1 MEEFKTW
8 FLVGFD
14 HILNAAALDHILF
27 VLALVVVYKPNMIKQ
42 IVILITAFTIGH
54 SITLIISALDLITYD
69 QKVIEFAIPLT
80 IVLTSFNNIVNRK
93 KEIKKAVNSNYAIAL
108 VFGLI
113 HGLGFANYLKALLF
127 EGNIVMELFSF
138 NVGIEV
144 AQLIIVFVFLF
155 FSFLGS
161 NYLFKKRENWVLFV
175 SSAIFGIS
183 LMLTLNAKF
192 W

>member
-1 MEEFKTW
+1 M
-8 FLVGFD
+8 
-14 HILNAAALDHILF
+14 F

-80 IVLTSFNNIVNRK
+80 IVLTSLNNIVNRK
-93 KEIKKAVNSNYAIAL
+93 KEIKKAVNSNYVIAL
-108 VFGLI
+108 VFGLV

>member
-8 FLVGFD
+8 FFVGFD
-14 HILNAAALDHILF
+14 HILNVQALDHILF
-27 VLALVVVYKPNMIKQ
+27 VLALVVVYKTNMIKQ
-42 IVILITAFTIGH
+42 IIILITAFTIGH
-54 SITLIISALDLITYD
+54 SITLVISALDLISYD
-69 QKVIEFAIPLT
+69 QKIIEFAIPLT
-80 IVLTSFNNIVNRK
+80 IVLTSMNNIYNRK
-93 KEIKKAVNSNYAIAL
+93 KEIKKAVNSNYVIAL

-127 EGNIVMELFSF
+127 EGNIVLELFSF
-138 NVGIEV
+138 NVGIEA
-144 AQLIIVFVFLF
+144 AQLVVVFIFLVCSF
-155 FSFLGS
+155 FGS

>member
-14 HILNAAALDHILF
+14 HILNVAALDHILF
-27 VLALVVVYKPNMIKQ
+27 VLALVVVYRPNMIKQ

-80 IVLTSFNNIVNRK
+80 IVLTSLNNIYNRK
-93 KEIKKAVNSNYAIAL
+93 KEIKKAVNSNYIIAL

-127 EGNIVMELFSF
+127 EGNIILELFSF
-138 NVGIEV
+138 NVGIEA
-144 AQLIIVFVFLF
+144 AQLVIVFIFLACGYF
-155 FSFLGS
+155 GS

>member
-1 MEEFKTW
+1 MDIFKTW
-8 FLVGFD
+8 FMVGFD
-14 HILNAAALDHILF
+14 HILNVQALDHILF
-27 VLALVVVYKPNMIKQ
+27 VLALVVIYKPNMIKQ

-54 SITLIISALDLITYD
+54 SVTLILSALDIINYN

-80 IVLTSFNNIVNRK
+80 IVITSLNNILNRK
-93 KEIKKAVNSNYAIAL
+93 KTITKAMSANYIIAL

-127 EGNIVMELFSF
+127 QDNIILELFSF
-138 NVGIEV
+138 NVGIEA
-144 AQLIIVFVFLF
+144 AQLIVVFI
-155 FSFLGS
+155 FSIISFVGS
-161 NYLFKKRENWVLFV
+161 NYIFKKRENWVFFV
-175 SSAIFGIS
+175 SSAIFGVS

>member
-93 KEIKKAVNSNYAIAL
+93 KEIKKAVNSNYVIAL
-108 VFGLI
+108 VFGLV

-175 SSAIFGIS
+175 SSAIFGVS

>member
-8 FLVGFD
+8 FFIGFD
-14 HILNAAALDHILF
+14 HILNYQALDHILF
-27 VLALVVVYKPNMIKQ
+27 ILALVVIYDFSMIKK
-42 IVILITAFTIGH
+42 IIFLITAFTIGH
-54 SITLIISALDLITYD
+54 SITLALSALEVISYN
-69 QKVIEFAIPLT
+69 QRVIEFAIPLT
-80 IVLTSFNNIVNRK
+80 IVITSLSNIINRK
-93 KEIKKAVNSNYAIAL
+93 NNSIKFVSANYLIAL

-127 EGNIVMELFSF
+127 KRNIILELFSF
-138 NVGIEV
+138 NIGIEV
-144 AQLIIVFVFLF
+144 AQIIVVLAFLF
-155 FSFLGS
+155 LSFFVSKLM
-161 NYLFKKRENWVLFV
+161 FKKRENWVLFV

>member
-80 IVLTSFNNIVNRK
+80 IVLTSLNNIINRK
-93 KEIKKAVNSNYAIAL
+93 KEMKKAVNSNYVIAL
-108 VFGLI
+108 VFGLV

-138 NVGIEV
+138 NVV
-144 AQLIIVFVFLF
+144 LRWLNLSLFLSFYFV
-155 FSFLGS
+155 
-161 NYLFKKRENWVLFV
+161 V
-175 SSAIFGIS
+175 S
-183 LMLTLNAKF
+183 
-192 W
+192 

>member
-1 MEEFKTW
+1 MDIFKTW
-8 FLVGFD
+8 FMVGFD
-14 HILNAAALDHILF
+14 HILNVQALDHILF
-27 VLALVVVYKPNMIKQ
+27 VLALVVIYKPNMIKQ

-54 SITLIISALDLITYD
+54 SVTLILSALDIINYN

-80 IVLTSFNNIVNRK
+80 IVITSLNNILNRK
-93 KEIKKAVNSNYAIAL
+93 KTITKAMSTNYIIAL

-127 EGNIVMELFSF
+127 QDNIILELFSF
-138 NVGIEV
+138 NVGIEA
-144 AQLIIVFVFLF
+144 AQLIVVFIFSII
-155 FSFLGS
+155 SFLGS
-161 NYLFKKRENWVLFV
+161 NYIFKKRENWVFFV
-175 SSAIFGIS
+175 SSAIFGVS

>member
-1 MEEFKTW
+1 MDIFKTW
-8 FLVGFD
+8 FMVGFD
-14 HILNAAALDHILF
+14 HILNVQALDHILF
-27 VLALVVVYKPNMIKQ
+27 VLALVVIYKPNMIKQ

-54 SITLIISALDLITYD
+54 SITLILSALDIINYN

-80 IVLTSFNNIVNRK
+80 IVITSLNNILNRK
-93 KEIKKAVNSNYAIAL
+93 KTITKAMSTNYIIAL

-127 EGNIVMELFSF
+127 QDNIILELFSF
-138 NVGIEV
+138 NVGIEA
-144 AQLIIVFVFLF
+144 AQLIVVFI
-155 FSFLGS
+155 FSIISFVGS
-161 NYLFKKRENWVLFV
+161 NYIFRKRENWVFFV
-175 SSAIFGIS
+175 SSAIFGVS

>member
-1 MEEFKTW
+1 MDIFKTW
-8 FLVGFD
+8 FMVGFD
-14 HILNAAALDHILF
+14 HILNVQALDHILF
-27 VLALVVVYKPNMIKQ
+27 VLALVVIYKPNMIKQ

-54 SITLIISALDLITYD
+54 SVTLILSALDIINYN

-80 IVLTSFNNIVNRK
+80 IVITSLNNILNRK
-93 KEIKKAVNSNYAIAL
+93 KIITKAMGTNYIIAL
-108 VFGLI
+108 IFGLI

-127 EGNIVMELFSF
+127 QDNIILELFSF
-138 NVGIEV
+138 NVGIEA
-144 AQLIIVFVFLF
+144 AQLIVVFI
-155 FSFLGS
+155 FSIISFVGS
-161 NYLFKKRENWVLFV
+161 NYIFKKRENWVFFV

>member
-8 FLVGFD
+8 FFVGFE
-14 HILNAAALDHILF
+14 HILNIQALDHILF
-27 VLALVVVYKPNMIKQ
+27 ILALVVVYKTNMIKQ
-42 IVILITAFTIGH
+42 IIILITAFTIGH
-54 SITLIISALDLITYD
+54 SITLVISALDLISYD
-69 QKVIEFAIPLT
+69 QKIIEFAIPLT
-80 IVLTSFNNIVNRK
+80 IVITSLNNILNRK
-93 KEIKKAVNSNYAIAL
+93 KEIRKAVTSNYFIAL
-108 VFGLI
+108 FFGLI
-113 HGLGFANYLKALLF
+113 HGLGFANYLKAILF
-127 EGNIVMELFSF
+127 EGSVVLELFSF

-144 AQLIIVFVFLF
+144 AQLIIVFVFLM

>member
-14 HILNAAALDHILF
+14 HILNVAALDHILF

-80 IVLTSFNNIVNRK
+80 IVLTSLNNIVNRK
-93 KEIKKAVNSNYAIAL
+93 KEMKKAVNSNYVIAL
-108 VFGLI
+108 VFGLV

-155 FSFLGS
+155 CSLLGS

>member
-8 FLVGFD
+8 FFVGFD
-14 HILNAAALDHILF
+14 HILNAQALDHILF

-69 QKVIEFAIPLT
+69 QKIIEFAIPLT
-80 IVLTSFNNIVNRK
+80 IVLTSLNNIINRK
-93 KEIKKAVNSNYAIAL
+93 KEIKKAVTSNYIIAL

-113 HGLGFANYLKALLF
+113 HGLGFANYLKAILF
-127 EGNIVMELFSF
+127 EGSIVLELFSF
-138 NVGIEV
+138 NVGIEA

-155 FSFLGS
+155 CGSLGS

>member
-8 FLVGFD
+8 FFFGFD
-14 HILNAAALDHILF
+14 HILDVQALDHILF

-69 QKVIEFAIPLT
+69 QKIIEFAIPLT
-80 IVLTSFNNIVNRK
+80 IVITSLSNIINRK
-93 KEIKKAVNSNYAIAL
+93 NNSIKFVSANYIIAL

-113 HGLGFANYLKALLF
+113 HGLGFANHLKALLF
-127 EGNIVMELFSF
+127 KGNIVLELFSF

-144 AQLIIVFVFLF
+144 AQIIVVVAFLF
-155 FSFLGS
+155 LSFFISKLM
-161 NYLFKKRENWVLFV
+161 FKKRENWLLFV

>member
-1 MEEFKTW
+1 MST
-8 FLVGFD
+8 
-14 HILNAAALDHILF
+14 LF
-27 VLALVVVYKPNMIKQ
+27 
-42 IVILITAFTIGH
+42 
-54 SITLIISALDLITYD
+54 
-69 QKVIEFAIPLT
+69 
-80 IVLTSFNNIVNRK
+80 
-93 KEIKKAVNSNYAIAL
+93 
-108 VFGLI
+108 FGLI
-113 HGLGFANYLKALLF
+113 HGLGFANYLKAILF
-127 EGNIVMELFSF
+127 EGSVVLELFSF

-144 AQLIIVFVFLF
+144 AQLIIVFIFLM

>member
-8 FLVGFD
+8 FFVGFD
-14 HILNAAALDHILF
+14 HILNAQALDHILF

-69 QKVIEFAIPLT
+69 QKIIEFAIPLT
-80 IVLTSFNNIVNRK
+80 IVLTSLNNIINRK
-93 KEIKKAVNSNYAIAL
+93 KEIKKAVTSNYIIAL

-113 HGLGFANYLKALLF
+113 HGLGFANYLKAILF
-127 EGNIVMELFSF
+127 EGSIVLELFSF
-138 NVGIEV
+138 NVGIEA

-155 FSFLGS
+155 CGYLGS

-183 LMLTLNAKF
+183 LM
-192 W
+192 

>member
-1 MEEFKTW
+1 MDIFKTW
-8 FLVGFD
+8 FMVGFD
-14 HILNAAALDHILF
+14 HILNVQALDHILF
-27 VLALVVVYKPNMIKQ
+27 VLALVVIYKPNMIKQ

-54 SITLIISALDLITYD
+54 SITLILSALDIINYN

-80 IVLTSFNNIVNRK
+80 IVITSLNNILNRK
-93 KEIKKAVNSNYAIAL
+93 KIITKAMGTNYIIAL

-127 EGNIVMELFSF
+127 QDNIILELFSF
-138 NVGIEV
+138 NVGIEA
-144 AQLIIVFVFLF
+144 AQLIVVFI
-155 FSFLGS
+155 FSIISFVGS
-161 NYLFKKRENWVLFV
+161 NYIFKKRENWVFFV
-175 SSAIFGIS
+175 SSAIFGVS

>member
-80 IVLTSFNNIVNRK
+80 IVLTSLNNIVNRK
-93 KEIKKAVNSNYAIAL
+93 KEMKKAVNSNYVIAL
-108 VFGLI
+108 VFGLV

-144 AQLIIVFVFLF
+144 AQLISVFVFLF
-155 FSFLGS
+155 CSFLGS